1 MEQLRTFV
9 AAHKWT
15 VCCTA
20 LGFLLVLL
28 LLTIGFWRTLL
39 IAVVVGCHAR
49 IIMIDPRYYTEDISE
64 TIQSNGVT
72 DILFLYNA
80 NTAAEDH
87 SLYQLTAQ

>member
-39 IAVVVGCHAR
+39 IAVVVGGSFWLGWLLDR
-49 IIMIDPRYYTEDISE
+49 SGPE
-64 TIQSNGVT
+64 GVKA
-72 DILFLYNA
+72 LVNKLMNKGNNA
-80 NTAAEDH
+80 
-87 SLYQLTAQ
+87 

>member
-20 LGFLLVLL
+20 LGFLLALL

-39 IAVVVGCHAR
+39 IVAVVGCSFWLGWLLDR
-49 IIMIDPRYYTEDISE
+49 SGPE
-64 TIQSNGVT
+64 GVKALVNKLKNKGN
-72 DILFLYNA
+72 DA
-80 NTAAEDH
+80 
-87 SLYQLTAQ
+87 